1 MFARLFRRK
10 TVDAAARE
18 IYVQLVGQAREPAFY
33 TSFGVADTVE
43 GRFDLLVLHVFLA
56 LYRLKGEG
64 EEASGRGQ
72 AVFDIFFADMD
83 DSLREL
89 GVGDLA
95 VPKRI
100 KKMAEGFY
108 GRTAAYDAAL
118 DAGDEA
124 ALAAAIGRNVL
135 GGHGNGEEEAAL
147 ARYAR
152 AVAARLAAI
161 PLADVLAGRLSFPAP
176 EDFQPQ
182 TARPIS

>member
-10 TVDAAARE
+10 TADAAARD
-18 IYVQLVGQAREPAFY
+18 IYVRLVEQARLPAFY

-43 GRFDLLVLHVFLA
+43 GRFDLLVLHVFLV
-56 LYRLKGEG
+56 LHRLKDAGE
-64 EEASGRGQ
+64 AAAARGQ

-100 KKMAEGFY
+100 KKMAQGFY

-118 DAGDEA
+118 VAGDDA
-124 ALAAAIGRNVL
+124 ALAEAIGRNVH
-135 GGHGNGEEEAAL
+135 GGHGSGEEAAAL

-152 AVAARLAAI
+152 AAATGLAGQ
-161 PLADVLAGRLSFPAP
+161 PLEAVLAGRFDLPDPDAFAPAGP
-176 EDFQPQ
+176 GE
-182 TARPIS
+182 TE